1 MRILLLGN
9 LGYENDQID
18 GQTIKTRLV
27 NEVLTRNIKKD
38 DYNYFDTQ
46 QIKNKPF
53 SSFITVI
60 RMIFCAKKIF
70 ILPGKNGLRIVFP
83 LVFLI
88 SVLSSKQIFYI
99 VIGGWLPHFVKHRN
113 FIQYMLKRIA
123 GIYVESNS
131 MKVQLEVL
139 GFNNVEIL
147 YNFRKQ
153 KDVTITNSLQ
163 PFKIVFFS
171 RVTRDKGIFDLIEAF
186 KALNNENIQ
195 LDIYGPIDSGIQK
208 ELEELIAHYANIQYL
223 GIIKENHYKI
233 LSQYQFM
240 VFPTY
245 YDGEG
250 FPGVVIDAYMSGLPI
265 VASNWKY
272 NSEFVLDGKTGLLFE
287 PKNKVEMKEKM
298 LQLIENKSLL
308 MQMKENALVE
318 SEKYSFTKAESF
330 ISKLLVMA

>member
-1 MRILLLGN
+1 MRILLLGY

-27 NEVLTRNIKKD
+27 NEILMSNRKES

-46 QIKNKPF
+46 QIKYKPF
-53 SSFITVI
+53 FAFISIIIMVF
-60 RMIFCAKKIF
+60 RAKKIF
-70 ILPGKNGLRIVFP
+70 ILPGRNGLRTVFP
-83 LVFLI
+83 LTFLI
-88 SVLSSKQIFYI
+88 SALSSKRIYYI
-99 VIGGWLPHFVKHRN
+99 VIGGWLPHFIKHRN

-131 MKVQLEVL
+131 MKVQLEAL
-139 GFNNVEIL
+139 GFCNVEVL

-153 KDVTITNSLQ
+153 KDVTTTNSFQ
-163 PFKIVFFS
+163 SFKIVFFS
-171 RVTRDKGIFDLIEAF
+171 RVTKEKGVFDLIEAH
-186 KALNNENIQ
+186 KALNNKNVQ
-195 LDIYGPIDSGIQK
+195 LDIYGPIDFSIQE
-208 ELEELIAHYANIQYL
+208 ELEESIADHTNIQYL
-223 GIIKENHYKI
+223 GVIKENHYQI

-245 YDGEG
+245 YNGEG

-330 ISKLLVMA
+330 ILKLLA